1 MDELFVKW
9 MKECDIKVF
18 AKDGIISKENYE
30 GILFILKD
38 VNNAKP
44 GEKIDLRESLI
55 TRTDEGRTW
64 FNVARW
70 TIALLDNNQYD
81 DLASGMNSDIQHEQM
96 KRVAVMNIKKEAGGG
111 SVSYSAIRECAE
123 KQKQYLLSEI
133 KLCKPRLIVA
143 CGTGLKNSIESIVG
157 KISLCEDAPK
167 MEGVKSAILGTVCVN
182 EKDIPIA
189 IYRHPARGCSAEKS
203 FADMKK
209 IKEYFGI

>member
-1 MDELFVKW
+1 MDELFIKW

-81 DLASGMNSDIQHEQM
+81 DLGTPES
-96 KRVAVMNIKKEAGGG
+96 
-111 SVSYSAIRECAE
+111 
-123 KQKQYLLSEI
+123 LL
-133 KLCKPRLIVA
+133 KFDQ
-143 CGTGLKNSIESIVG
+143 NFIEEN
-157 KISLCEDAPK
+157 K
-167 MEGVKSAILGTVCVN
+167 
-182 EKDIPIA
+182 
-189 IYRHPARGCSAEKS
+189 
-203 FADMKK
+203 
-209 IKEYFGI
+209 